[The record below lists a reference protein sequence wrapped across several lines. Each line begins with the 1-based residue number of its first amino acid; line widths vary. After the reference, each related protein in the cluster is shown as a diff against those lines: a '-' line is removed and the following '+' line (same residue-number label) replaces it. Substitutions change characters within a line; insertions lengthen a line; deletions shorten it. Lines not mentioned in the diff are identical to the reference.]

1 MTATCQVES
10 TLDPGTVVTG
20 YTVHYKDDDTYE
32 DIEETEIRKL
42 IVTNDMPERKSI
54 IASLKSGFEYLE
66 DRLTGNCASCYDCRD
81 TYELFRLVQVFDPV
95 FASAECVGAETVKG
109 LAALPCFENLDA
121 LIAGMIVEIPKY
133 MASASSLRLD
143 RADVAEFSKGVLQFW
158 RSHATEMPHWAE
170 AARIVFS
177 MAPSSAACERV
188 FSLLASMFDMN
199 QRHTLMDF
207 VEGSL
212 MLNYNDRVV
221 G

>member
-1 MTATCQVES
+1 VK
-10 TLDPGTVVTG
+10 G
-20 YTVHYKDDDTYE
+20 YTVHYEADDTYE
-32 DIEETEIRKL
+32 DLEESEIRAL
-42 IVTNDMPERKSI
+42 IVTDDMPERKAI
-54 IASLKSGFEYLE
+54 VASLKSGFEYLD
-66 DRLTGNCASCYDCRD
+66 DRLTGNCASCYDCTD

-95 FASAECVGAETVKG
+95 FAVADRVCAETVKG

-121 LIAGMIVEIPKY
+121 LVAGMIAEIPKY
-133 MASASSLRLD
+133 MSSASRLRLD

-188 FSLLASMFDMN
+188 FSLLASMLDSN
-199 QRHTLMDF
+199 QRRALMDF

-212 MLNYNDRVV
+212 MLNYNNRVV